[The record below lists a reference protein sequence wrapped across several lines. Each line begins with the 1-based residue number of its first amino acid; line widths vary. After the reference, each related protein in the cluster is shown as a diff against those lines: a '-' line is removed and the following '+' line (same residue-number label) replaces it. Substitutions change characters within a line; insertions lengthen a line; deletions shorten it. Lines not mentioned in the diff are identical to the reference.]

1 MINYAVTW
9 LEYCRYSVKHKT
21 INYEGKCYKKSWV
34 LLFYL
39 QDVSDRIEKQ
49 AEDSEVVQ
57 QLEKGGLE
65 VVKFDW
71 RRHITVELQ
80 NGKYFDFIVYI
91 DTHAYILDGW
101 MGSVVISDLR

>member
-1 MINYAVTW
+1 M
-9 LEYCRYSVKHKT
+9 
-21 INYEGKCYKKSWV
+21 
-34 LLFYL
+34 
-39 QDVSDRIEKQ
+39 
-49 AEDSEVVQ
+49 Q

>member
-1 MINYAVTW
+1 MKGNVTKN
-9 LEYCRYSVKHKT
+9 LEYSF
-21 INYEGKCYKKSWV
+21 SS
-34 LLFYL
+34 FL

-49 AEDSEVVQ
+49 TEDSEVVQ

-80 NGKYFDFIVYI
+80 NGK
-91 DTHAYILDGW
+91 
-101 MGSVVISDLR
+101 

>member
-1 MINYAVTW
+1 MAGILPIQCKTQNNQSIITKGNVTKN
-9 LEYCRYSVKHKT
+9 LEYSF
-21 INYEGKCYKKSWV
+21 SS
-34 LLFYL
+34 FL